1 MPASRRQACLFIV
14 VVLVTALTGCASSG
28 KKVAELPEPVTALN
42 VQIESGAGIVW
53 RDVAA
58 ANHEGLDKV
67 VGLYM
72 QELGKNIKPGF
83 AATSIPGRLAT
94 DGATN
99 PSGPQPYL
107 LILKPV
113 DADVIL
119 NGGKI
124 SGLRTIDLDVSLV
137 HVVQKLTVWRYSTM
151 LDGNP
156 KRSMLPDAQ
165 AIADALI
172 QQGLIPAAPR

>member
-1 MPASRRQACLFIV
+1 MPASRRQTGFFI
-14 VVLVTALTGCASSG
+14 LAAFVTALAGCASSG
-28 KKVAELPEPVTALN
+28 KKVAELPEPVTALD
-42 VQIESGAGIVW
+42 VQIERGPGIAW

-83 AATSIPGRLAT
+83 AATSIPVQLAG
-94 DGATN
+94 DGAVN
-99 PSGPQPYL
+99 PSAPPSYVL
-107 LILKPV
+107 LLKPV
-113 DADVIL
+113 DAEVIL

-124 SGLRTIDLDVSLV
+124 AGLRTIDLEVSLV
-137 HVVQKLTVWRYSTM
+137 HVPQKLTVWRYSTL

-156 KRSMLPDAQ
+156 KRSLLPDAQ

-172 QQGLIPAAPR
+172 QQGLIPRAPR